1 MAQWKLTLYNNT
13 LSSKSGNVV
22 PCCPTLE
29 AKRAF
34 RNSLQVTVPPENLVI
49 TDRNTFFNTDVQR
62 LTVEFDEAAN
72 PLCYRSNYAIVEINI
87 PGGGAMYYYY
97 WIDNI
102 QYMNS
107 IDHTAN
113 IAKNASMVAV
123 LELSKDVWQSEFFR
137 EEYRKDEGW
146 VLAMPTIKALTI
158 GKTNHNSILSK
169 AKQYGGGG
177 DIKNLPEVAPQAS
190 TKFKTPNDFNS
201 YIIVYVATITI
212 KEQRGLGL
220 EHEVNSGAFFYFA
233 DPTVYNANQ
242 SETEYNAMLA
252 KIMRLNTSGNLQST
266 SVLPPEYPNEIIQ
279 DGTFYVHRAFIL
291 PFNMGVS
298 SILYNIDDYKVIAR
312 FIVGERVI
320 TETLGVLKPSFILQK
335 SFSLQDVKNVV
346 NDMAF
351 CSVGSASK
359 QITLPTAIDGSAAVD
374 FLNGNTVITKA
385 EYAKGHMLY
394 PRYSTPSAQISIR
407 VCAGGDGLSVLLS
420 NGKETIDLTE
430 DWTISAKY
438 SYARESARQS
448 VETAKASLLLS
459 TIMGVAGAAA
469 GGGVGLLA
477 FAGSAGNA
485 IIQGQNI
492 AQRENELRN
501 LAPASSA
508 GDYNTYAA
516 LKYPICVCYS
526 PPPQNSFF
534 SEENALARAT
544 IFTENGASL
553 NIKLD
558 GAQTKSL
565 AFTAPYNAD
574 FAFISGTIKL
584 AGLTQIEEYC
594 QDQLTTGVTFV
605 YYE

>member
-1 MAQWKLTLYNNT
+1 MALWDITLYNNT
-13 LSSKSGNVV
+13 ISSKHGNIV
-22 PCCPTLE
+22 PCCPTLA
-29 AKRAF
+29 AKDKF
-34 RNSLQVTVPPENLVI
+34 VNSLEVVVPSSDIYIQTPNDYINSDLDTLI
-49 TDRNTFFNTDVQR
+49 
-62 LTVEFDEAAN
+62 VEFDQNKNPNCFKAN
-72 PLCYRSNYAIVEINI
+72 YVKVEMRSIGDIALRQ
-87 PGGGAMYYYY
+87 YY
-97 WIDNI
+97 WIDHI
-102 QYMNS
+102 RYIHPLKPDGS
-107 IDHTAN
+107 G
-113 IAKNASMVAV
+113 IASSGTLIAELS
-123 LELSKDVWQSEFFR
+123 LSKDIWQSDFFR
-137 EEYRKDEGW
+137 ENWKPNDWEL
-146 VLAMPTIKALTI
+146 VMPTIKALTI

-177 DIKNLPEVAPQAS
+177 DIKNLPEVAPQAA

-212 KEQRGLGL
+212 NEQRGLGL
-220 EHEVNSGAFFYFA
+220 EYEVNSGAFFYFA
-233 DPTVYNANQ
+233 DPTIYYANQ
-242 SETEYNAMLA
+242 TEAEYNKMLA
-252 KIMRLNTSGNLQST
+252 KIMRLNTSGKLQST
-266 SVLPPEYPNEIIQ
+266 SVLPPEYPSEIIQ
-279 DGTFYVHRAFIL
+279 NGNFYVHRAFIL

-298 SILYNIDDYKVIAR
+298 SILYNIDDYKVIAS
-312 FIVGERVI
+312 FNVGERII

-335 SFSLQDVKNVV
+335 SFSLQDIKNVV
-346 NDMAF
+346 SDMAF

-359 QITLPTAIDGSAAVD
+359 QITLPTAIDGSAPVD
-374 FLNGNTVITKA
+374 FLNGNTVINKA

-394 PRYSTPSAQISIR
+394 PRYSTPSAQISLR

-420 NGKETIDLTE
+420 NGKETVDLTD

-508 GDYNTYAA
+508 GDYNTYAS
-516 LKYPICVCYS
+516 LKYPVCVCYA

-534 SEENALARAT
+534 SEENALPRTT
-544 IFTENGASL
+544 IFTETGTSL

-558 GAQTKSL
+558 DTQTKNL

-574 FAFISGTIKL
+574 FAFISGTVKL
-584 AGLTQIEEYC
+584 AGLTQVEEYC
-594 QDQLTTGVTFV
+594 QNQLTTGVTFI

>member
-22 PCCPTLE
+22 PCCPTIE

-34 RNSLQVTVPPENLVI
+34 RNSLQVTVPPENLAI
-49 TDRNTFFNTDVQR
+49 IDRNTFFNTDVQR

-72 PLCYRSNYAIVEINI
+72 PLCYRSNYAVVEINI
-87 PGGGAMYYYY
+87 PGGGVMYYYY

-107 IDHTAN
+107 IDKTAN
-113 IAKNASMVAV
+113 ISKGASMVAV

-146 VLAMPTIKALTI
+146 VLAMPKIKALTI
-158 GKTNHNSILSK
+158 GKTNHNDILTK

-177 DIKNLPEVAPQAS
+177 DIKTLPEVAPHAS
-190 TKFKTPNDFNS
+190 TIFKTPRDFNR
-201 YIIVYVATITI
+201 YIIVYVATITVN
-212 KEQRGLGL
+212 EQRGLGL
-220 EHEVNSGAFFYFA
+220 EYEVNSGAFFYFA
-233 DPTVYNANQ
+233 DPNIYSASQ
-242 SETEYNAMLA
+242 SEAEYNAMLA
-252 KIMRLNTSGNLQST
+252 KIMRLNTSGKLQTT
-266 SVLPPEYPNEIIQ
+266 SILPPGYPTEIIQ
-279 DGTFYVHRAFIL
+279 NGNFYVHRAFIL

-298 SILYNIDDYKVIAR
+298 NILYNIHDYKVIAR
-312 FIVGERVI
+312 FDVGEKSI

-335 SFSLQDVKNVV
+335 TFALQDIKNIVS
-346 NDMAF
+346 DMAF
-351 CSVGSASK
+351 CSIGSTSK
-359 QITLPTAIDGSAAVD
+359 QITLPTAIDGSAAVN
-374 FLNGNTVITKA
+374 FLNGGTVIDKA
-385 EYAKGHMLY
+385 HYSQGHMLY
-394 PRYSTPSAQISIR
+394 PRYSTPSAQITIR

-420 NGKETIDLTE
+420 NGKESIDLTD

-501 LAPASSA
+501 LAPASSTSE
-508 GDYNTYAA
+508 YNTYAA
-516 LKYPICVCYS
+516 LKFPVCVCYC

-534 SEENALARAT
+534 SEENAVARAT
-544 IFTENGASL
+544 IFSENGTSL

-558 GAQTKSL
+558 DNLVKSL
-565 AFTAPYNAD
+565 AFTPPHNAD

-584 AGLTQIEEYC
+584 SGQSQLEEYC
-594 QDQLTTGVTFV
+594 QNQLNEGVTFI
-605 YYE
+605 YF